1 MRTLSIIQTLVTA
14 AATALLVGM
23 AGLVTSATPAAA
35 ATGYWLGGD
44 DGGVF
49 SFNAPYNGNLVFGGQ
64 FSAPGNSICAQ
75 GCPIGSGS
83 STANYWMLATA
94 DLNPNDFSDTTA
106 EGLAALLFD
115 GTHLFGGSPAA
126 GPISP
131 NPPATPISPLR
142 PWRIAGVAGDQRS
155 AWILNAN
162 GMVYSAGDAPTYGSM
177 NGTSFHG
184 SMVGIASTP
193 DGKGY
198 WLVAS
203 DGGVFTFGDA
213 QFYGS
218 MGAQHLDQP
227 IVGMASTPDGRGY
240 WLVAADGGVFSFGDA
255 AYYGSMGGLHPN
267 APVVGIASAPDG
279 KGYWLAASDGGVF
292 AFGSA
297 PFEGS
302 MAGEV
307 LSGPIVGIA
316 AYTSQIVSPAAR

>member
-1 MRTLSIIQTLVTA
+1 
-14 AATALLVGM
+14 
-23 AGLVTSATPAAA
+23 
-35 ATGYWLGGD
+35 
-44 DGGVF
+44 
-49 SFNAPYNGNLVFGGQ
+49 
-64 FSAPGNSICAQ
+64 
-75 GCPIGSGS
+75 
-83 STANYWMLATA
+83 MLATA

-155 AWILNAN
+155 AWIFNAN

-213 QFYGS
+213 QFYRS

-240 WLVAADGGVFSFGDA
+240 WLVAADGVSSASGMRRTTDRWEGCTSTRRLS
-255 AYYGSMGGLHPN
+255 GSRPLRTARATGWPLRM
-267 APVVGIASAPDG
+267 VG
-279 KGYWLAASDGGVF
+279 YF
-292 AFGSA
+292 TFGSA

-316 AYTSQIVSPAAR
+316 AYASQIVSPAAR